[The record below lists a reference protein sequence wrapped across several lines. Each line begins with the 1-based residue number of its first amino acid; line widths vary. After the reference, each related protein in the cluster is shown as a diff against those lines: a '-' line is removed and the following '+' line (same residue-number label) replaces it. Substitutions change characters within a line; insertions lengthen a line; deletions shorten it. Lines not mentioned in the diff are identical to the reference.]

1 MKNALRI
8 AVVGAGLGG
17 LACAARLAHAGA
29 SVDLFEKNATP
40 GGKMQS
46 LCIDGFTWDM
56 GPSLLTMP
64 EVLHELWTDLGS
76 RLEDHLELLPLASTC
91 RYRWADGTLID
102 ENAAFWQRPEVAA
115 FLQYAAGLYD
125 ISADA
130 FLYHRLEDWSRQLT
144 WVNLPKL
151 RHLPKIAS
159 PRTLHSVVSR
169 YFSDPHLVQLFDRFA
184 TYNGSSPW
192 RTPSAFNIIA
202 YVQHRFGGW
211 YPRGG
216 MVQIAR
222 QLHLLAEKKGVRC
235 HFQQEISQISPTAD
249 GWSVNDQKFDRVVCN
264 ADVLTAHETLL
275 PEVERQRFRRSH
287 LDHLDVSMSG
297 LILFLGVGRQYPG
310 LEHHNI
316 FFSDDYRAEFRQ
328 LEAGQP
334 ADIPT
339 IYLASNSRTDPHG
352 APPGC
357 DNWFLLINMPA
368 GSEVPPGYGDRI
380 LERLEKKF
388 GFDDLRSHIRVRR
401 EFTPT
406 DFAHRDRAWLGALYG
421 FASHGT
427 LTAFR
432 RPAMEPKTMP
442 GLHFV
447 GGTTHPG
454 GGVPLVLLSGKIAAE
469 RILAS
474 RPLQTL

>member
-1 MKNALRI
+1 MKHHPRI

-17 LACAARLAHAGA
+17 LACAARLARAGA

-40 GGKMQS
+40 GGKMQILS
-46 LCIDGFTWDM
+46 LDGFTWDM

-64 EVLHELWTDLGS
+64 EVLRELWTDLGAC
-76 RLEDHLELLPLASTC
+76 LEDDLDLIPLPVTC
-91 RYRWADGTLID
+91 RYRWTDGTQID

-115 FLQYAAGLYD
+115 FLRYAAGLYD

-130 FLYHRLEDWSRQLT
+130 FLYHRIEDWHRQLT
-144 WVNLPKL
+144 LANLPKL
-151 RHLPKIAS
+151 RHFPKIAS
-159 PRTLHSVVSR
+159 PRTLHSMVSR

-192 RTPSAFNIIA
+192 RTPSAFNIIP

-216 MVQIAR
+216 MGQIAHK
-222 QLHLLAEKKGVRC
+222 LHLLAEKTGVRFLFN
-235 HFQQEISQISPTAD
+235 HEISRLAPSTD
-249 GWSVNDQKFDRVVCN
+249 GTWLVDDQPYDRVFCN

-275 PEVERQRFRRSH
+275 PEKERTRFRRSH

-297 LILFLGVGRQYPG
+297 YILFLGIDKKYPG

-334 ADIPT
+334 ADEPT
-339 IYLASNSRTDPHG
+339 IYIASNSRTEDQRG
-352 APPGC
+352 APAGC
-357 DNWFLLINMPA
+357 DNWFVLINMPA
-368 GSEVPPGYGDRI
+368 GSRVPEGYGDRI
-380 LERLEKKF
+380 LHRLETRF
-388 GFDDLRSHIRVRR
+388 GFENLQSHIRVRR
-401 EFTPT
+401 EFTPD
-406 DFAHRDRAWLGALYG
+406 DFAHRDRAWLGSLYG

-432 RPAMEPKTMP
+432 RPAMEPKTLP

-469 RILAS
+469 RILNV
-474 RPLQTL
+474 